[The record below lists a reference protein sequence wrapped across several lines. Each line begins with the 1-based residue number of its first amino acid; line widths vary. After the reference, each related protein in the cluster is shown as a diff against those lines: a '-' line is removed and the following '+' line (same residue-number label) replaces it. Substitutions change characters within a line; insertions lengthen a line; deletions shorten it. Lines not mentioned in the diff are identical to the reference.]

1 MAELFVL
8 ILLYYIIKWGLI
20 IFAGIVALSLL
31 IRLIRYIAN
40 VATANKKTKQAE
52 KTYGSNSV
60 GALLARNEADA
71 ARGDYEALLSTS
83 VDRKDAKT
91 IINWFNDVVTNRD
104 YYAIYES
111 EAAEGE
117 PNYAFVME
125 NNSGFDFKEFSCD
138 ISVKEG
144 EKSLGT
150 VVGTAKNWK
159 NKTEEKLWFY
169 CAGTVNKATIDVR
182 SLKYVIDMDQE
193 EDKNR
198 RAQKR
203 VEDHVSTVSCDNE
216 FSKIYSN
223 DIDFEKS
230 TKRKNI
236 YEPYICPECFEPYD
250 GIYCENCGHS
260 NDDPGYEEVS
270 DDEKWVEGM
279 VAAAMF
285 DAEDR
290 RREEFNN
297 YLSYSDEFDENDI
310 F

>member
-1 MAELFVL
+1 
-8 ILLYYIIKWGLI
+8 
-20 IFAGIVALSLL
+20 
-31 IRLIRYIAN
+31 
-40 VATANKKTKQAE
+40 
-52 KTYGSNSV
+52 
-60 GALLARNEADA
+60 
-71 ARGDYEALLSTS
+71 
-83 VDRKDAKT
+83 
-91 IINWFNDVVTNRD
+91 
-104 YYAIYES
+104 
-111 EAAEGE
+111 
-117 PNYAFVME
+117 
-125 NNSGFDFKEFSCD
+125 
-138 ISVKEG
+138 
-144 EKSLGT
+144 
-150 VVGTAKNWK
+150 
-159 NKTEEKLWFY
+159 
-169 CAGTVNKATIDVR
+169 
-182 SLKYVIDMDQE
+182 MDQE